1 MLLFRTQLYVLPL
14 LLTLK
19 PLQLEVCSHLD
30 LHSSILATLDVL
42 MSLPTYSN
50 AVKSFH
56 CFVNVKG
63 VGVDEDEDEDEDEA
77 IVEKVKSGE
86 AWFFEASV
94 PCLR

>member
-1 MLLFRTQLYVLPL
+1 MLLFRTQLYALPL
-14 LLTLK
+14 PLTLR

-63 VGVDEDEDEDEDEA
+63 VGVVEDEA